1 MTEQIIY
8 GVEGESDE
16 FKAAVASAQATF
28 KYFWRELSWEA
39 RRIVKGLDMAA
50 VKMSFPIESDDPEVP
65 SVENM
70 WVSEIEF
77 DGQSITGVLMNEPS
91 WATSFKAWEPV
102 TLPLALLNDWMY
114 VRQGHVYGGFTV
126 DAIRAAMPE
135 DERLEHDEAW
145 GMDFGEPGLVEV
157 VPAAEGQQPWLL
169 SRTLN
174 RAEDRQTLAVLECTE
189 HPMALNMRDKI
200 EEGVS
205 AQPQVARDSDDEG
218 WLMLHR
224 EVLAG
229 NYTVVD
235 ALLRHGADPLL
246 PNGNGQTSLA
256 LAGIA
261 GWPRIL
267 ALLEGQSAH

>member
-8 GVEGESDE
+8 SVEGESE
-16 FKAAVASAQATF
+16 KFKAAVAGAQATF

-65 SVENM
+65 GVENM
-70 WVSEIEF
+70 WVNDIEF
-77 DGQSITGVLMNEPS
+77 DGHSITGVLMNEPS

-102 TLPLALLNDWMY
+102 TLPLSLLNDWMY

-126 DAIRAAMPE
+126 DAIRADMSEA
-135 DERLEHDEAW
+135 ERQEHDEAW
-145 GMDFGEPGLVEV
+145 GLDFGEPGFVEV
-157 VPAAEGQQPWLL
+157 VPAAEGQQPLLL
-169 SRTLN
+169 SRTLGT
-174 RAEDRQTLAVLECTE
+174 AEDQQTLALLECTE

-205 AQPQVARDSDDEG
+205 AQPQVVRNPDDEG

-235 ALLRHGADPLL
+235 ALLRHGADPLAA
-246 PNGNGQTSLA
+246 NGNGQTSLE
-256 LAGIA
+256 LARIA

-267 ALLEGQSAH
+267 ALLEGKSSH

>member
-8 GVEGESDE
+8 SVEGESDA
-16 FKAAVASAQATF
+16 FKAAVAGAQATF

-50 VKMSFPIESDDPEVP
+50 VKMSFPIESDDPAVP
-65 SVENM
+65 GVENM
-70 WVSEIEF
+70 WVSDIEF

-126 DAIRAAMPE
+126 DAIRADMAE
-135 DERLEHDEAW
+135 DERQEHDEAW
-145 GMDFGEPGLVEV
+145 GLDFGEPGCVEV

-169 SRTLN
+169 SRTLGT
-174 RAEDRQTLAVLECTE
+174 AQDQQTQALLECTE
-189 HPMALNMRDKI
+189 HPMAVNMRDKI

-205 AQPQVARDSDDEG
+205 AQPQVVRDTDDEG

-235 ALLRHGADPLL
+235 ALLRHGADPLAA
-246 PNGNGQTSLA
+246 NGNGQTSLE
-256 LAGIA
+256 LARIA

-267 ALLEGQSAH
+267 ELLEGKRFN